1 MTILDGKKL
10 KQEILDEVKNKI
22 AEYNAKMKLA
32 IIQVGNNEASNI
44 YIKQKLNACEYVGIE
59 GILHKLDEG
68 VSQEELLSLIERLN
82 NDPDVYGIILQS
94 PIRKDLD
101 FDYCSNQIQGDKDID
116 GFTRDSVYENYINE
130 AEILPCTVKGII
142 TLLDKYEINLDG
154 ANVVIVGRGNIVG
167 KPLMLAMLN
176 KNATVT
182 VAHSHTK
189 NLVDVC
195 KNADVLI
202 SAVGQKGLITAEHVK
217 EGAVVVD
224 VGITRVDGTIYGDVD
239 FDNVKDKASY
249 ITPVPGGVG
258 PLTVA
263 SIMLQM
269 LEIYERRKA
278 NGQNFSRRIK
288 KGTTTS
294 RR

>member
-10 KQEILDEVKNKI
+10 KQEILDEVKSKI
-22 AEYNAKMKLA
+22 EKNNAKMKLA

-44 YIKQKLNACEYVGIE
+44 YVGQKLKACEYVGIE
-59 GILHKLDEG
+59 GNLYKLDEN
-68 VSQEELLSLIERLN
+68 VSQEELLTLIDKLN
-82 NDPDVYGIILQS
+82 KDDDVYGIILQS
-94 PIRKDLD
+94 PIRYDLD
-101 FDYCSNQIQGDKDID
+101 FDYCSNKILASKDID
-116 GFTRDSVYENYINE
+116 GFTRDSVYGNYINDTD
-130 AEILPCTVKGII
+130 ILPCTVKGII

-154 ANVVIVGRGNIVG
+154 TNVVIVGRGNIVG

-195 KNADVLI
+195 KTADVLI
-202 SAVGQKGLITAEHVK
+202 SAVGKKGLITSDHVK
-217 EGAVVVD
+217 DGAVVID
-224 VGITRVDGTIYGDVD
+224 VGITRVDGKIYGDVD
-239 FDNVKDKASY
+239 FDSVKDKVSY

-263 SIMLQM
+263 SIILQLYEM
-269 LEIYERRKA
+269 YERRNI
-278 NGQNFSRRIK
+278 NG
-288 KGTTTS
+288 
-294 RR
+294 

>member
-10 KQEILDEVKNKI
+10 KQEILDEVKSKI
-22 AEYNAKMKLA
+22 EKNNAKMKLA

-44 YIKQKLNACEYVGIE
+44 YVGQKLKACEYVGIE
-59 GILHKLDEG
+59 GNLYKLDEN
-68 VSQEELLSLIERLN
+68 VSQEELLTLIDKLN
-82 NDPDVYGIILQS
+82 KDDEVYGIILQS
-94 PIRKDLD
+94 PIRHDLD
-101 FDYCSNQIQGDKDID
+101 FDYCSNKILASKDID
-116 GFTRDSVYENYINE
+116 GFTRDSVYGNYINDTD
-130 AEILPCTVKGII
+130 ILPCTVKGII

-154 ANVVIVGRGNIVG
+154 TNVVIVGRGNIVG

-195 KNADVLI
+195 KTADVLI
-202 SAVGQKGLITAEHVK
+202 SAVGKKGLITADHVK
-217 EGAVVVD
+217 DGAVVID
-224 VGITRVDGTIYGDVD
+224 VGITRVDGKIYGDVD
-239 FDNVKDKASY
+239 FDNVKDKVSY

-263 SIMLQM
+263 SIILQLYEM
-269 LEIYERRKA
+269 YERRNI
-278 NGQNFSRRIK
+278 NG
-288 KGTTTS
+288 
-294 RR
+294 

>member
-10 KQEILDEVKNKI
+10 KQEILDDVKLKI
-22 AEYNAKMKLA
+22 EKNNAKMKLA

-44 YIKQKLNACEYVGIE
+44 YVGQKLKACEYVGIE
-59 GILHKLDEG
+59 GNLYKLDEN
-68 VSQEELLSLIERLN
+68 VSQEELLALIDKLN
-82 NDPDVYGIILQS
+82 KDNDVYGIILQS
-94 PIRKDLD
+94 PIRHDLD
-101 FDYCSNQIQGDKDID
+101 FDYCSNKILASKDID
-116 GFTRDSVYENYINE
+116 GFTRDSVYGNYINDTD
-130 AEILPCTVKGII
+130 ILPCTVKGII

-154 ANVVIVGRGNIVG
+154 TNVVIVGRGNIVG

-189 NLVDVC
+189 NLADVC

-202 SAVGQKGLITAEHVK
+202 SAVGKKGLITADHVK
-217 EGAVVVD
+217 DGAVVID
-224 VGITRVDGTIYGDVD
+224 VGITRVDGKIYGDVD
-239 FDNVKDKASY
+239 FDNVKNKASY

-263 SIMLQM
+263 SIILQLYEM
-269 LEIYERRKA
+269 YERRNI
-278 NGQNFSRRIK
+278 NG
-288 KGTTTS
+288 
-294 RR
+294 